1 MKNKNNTV
9 LIIVICVLVA
19 LASVEVCYIL
29 FNKQNKENIIV
40 ENNTE
45 EVNENRTI
53 DNTSELP
60 KDDFLE
66 LKSEFI
72 ENGSLVYDYDL
83 KTEVRNIDLL
93 NKSRELVIEESSKL
107 KKKSNINLFNYL
119 GKVNMVGENYYYVNY
134 EVHFYNLPKDVYE
147 KNKEQI
153 KIDHE
158 SKLTNCNFA
167 ACPLEITEGYK
178 DLSKYLVKKAFYYY
192 IFDEGNKVETRS
204 ILSKSFVTENIPN
217 EWLKLGNY
225 KTKDA
230 MFKDVLLMQS
240 ESHTYNNYLVIYDTG
255 LELKFKYKG
264 KSKTILNENNY
275 NQIDKLYVYN

>member
-1 MKNKNNTV
+1 MEKKNNTV

-29 FNKQNKENIIV
+29 FNKQKENNV
-40 ENNTE
+40 VDNNEIEKT
-45 EVNENRTI
+45 
-53 DNTSELP
+53 NTTVDEPSELP
-60 KDDFLE
+60 QDDYLE
-66 LKSEFI
+66 LKSEFR
-72 ENGSLVYDYDL
+72 EKGNLVYDYDL
-83 KTEVRNIDLL
+83 KTEKRNEDLL
-93 NKSRELVIEESSKL
+93 NKSRELVIAESSKL
-107 KKKSNINLFNYL
+107 KKSSNINLFNYL
-119 GKVNMVGENYYYVNY
+119 GKVNMIGDKYYYVNY

-167 ACPLEITEGYK
+167 ACPLEVTEGYK

-275 NQIDKLYVYN
+275 NQIDKLYDTTK